1 MRCYRSR
8 GSSDVKILETDRLVV
23 RQVTIDDAEFIL
35 GLLNEPSWLRFIG
48 DKGVR
53 TLDDARGYILSGPI
67 ESYGRFGFGLS
78 MTLQKSDGARI
89 GLCGLLKRDAL
100 PDVDIGFALLPAYWG
115 KGYALEAAAAVLE
128 HGGTTHGLRRI
139 VAITNP
145 DNERSIQLLEKLGM
159 RQDGT
164 VRISDAGPDLKYFR
178 RDLEQ
183 PGARLSGHLSDL
195 LARELEGLRRE
206 IALFSDDASIWRT
219 VPGITNSAAN
229 LALHLAGNLQHF
241 VGRVLGGT
249 PYVRNRELEFGQTSG
264 SKDDVI
270 RELQAATT
278 VVRVTLARLGDD
290 QLAREFPEL
299 HAGMRFQTDRFLLHL
314 CTHAAFHLGQAGVVR
329 RAVTGDARSSGPIP
343 LKAMAS

>member
-1 MRCYRSR
+1 
-8 GSSDVKILETDRLVV
+8 VKILETDRLDV
-23 RQVTIDDAEFIL
+23 RQVTDDDAEFIL

-53 TLDDARGYILSGPI
+53 TLDDARDYIRNGPVA
-67 ESYGRFGFGLS
+67 SYQRFGFGLY
-78 MTLQKSDGARI
+78 MTRQKSDGARI

-115 KGYALEAAAAVLE
+115 KGYALEAAAAVME
-128 HGGTTHGLRRI
+128 HGRAAHGLRRI

-145 DNERSIQLLEKLGM
+145 DNERSIQLLAKLGM

-164 VRISDAGPDLKYFR
+164 VRISDPGLELKYFV

-183 PGARLSGHLSDL
+183 PGAALSGHMSDL
-195 LARELEGLRRE
+195 LVRELEGLRRE
-206 IALFSDDASIWRT
+206 IALFPDDESVWRT
-219 VPGITNSAAN
+219 VPGIANSAAN
-229 LALHLAGNLQHF
+229 LALHVAGNLQHF

-249 PYVRNRELEFGQTSG
+249 SYVRNRELEFGRTSG

-278 VVRVTLARLGDD
+278 VVRITLARLDENR
-290 QLAREFPEL
+290 LATEFPER

-314 CTHAAFHLGQAGVVR
+314 CTHAAFHLGQAGIVR

-343 LKAMAS
+343 LKAIASPPPVQSL